1 LSTNVKRPRLFCDF
15 DGTITRQDVIDVL
28 LETYAQ
34 PRWRDVEQEWIDGR
48 ISSRECLDRQMGCT
62 RVTEADLDDLLG
74 GIEIDEGFQ
83 RLASWARDC
92 GFPLIVF
99 SDGFDWIIERAF
111 AHNSIDVA
119 ALGIRIFA
127 SHFEFVSGVPKW
139 SFPHA
144 KGCAHGCGT
153 CKHGIIHR
161 LTTPDAV
168 PVVIGDGRSDIFAVD
183 AAYMVYAKGWLQSHC
198 KEQGIPFHPFRSL
211 SDVLAHLSAIYDPAV
226 MRNTV

>member
-1 LSTNVKRPRLFCDF
+1 MSTNVKRPRLFCDF

-48 ISSRECLDRQMGCT
+48 ISSRD
-62 RVTEADLDDLLG
+62 
-74 GIEIDEGFQ
+74 
-83 RLASWARDC
+83 
-92 GFPLIVF
+92 
-99 SDGFDWIIERAF
+99 
-111 AHNSIDVA
+111 A

-144 KGCAHGCGT
+144 KDCPHGCGT
-153 CKHGIIHR
+153 CKPGIIHR
-161 LTTPDAV
+161 LRTPDAV